1 MVDELLQRR
10 RVTNLRFVRQDQL
23 AVIQDVIHVEDLQVT
38 YAGQAAFVC
47 VLQVERK
54 RLLNVFGVK
63 DVLTQDVKCLT
74 ADVLTA
80 LHQQCV
86 AQQVADMDLLTVQ
99 VICTSLFQV
108 LHLQELQECHVQV
121 VTKQTDKDKETTEY
135 SPAVVVLQVLHTTK
149 HVIAG
154 LKEWA
159 AQ

>member
-1 MVDELLQRR
+1 MKYGEAVDQALEFVVVNKVGPEVRVLMVDELLQRR

-47 VLQVERK
+47 VLRVERK

-80 LHQQCV
+80 LH
-86 AQQVADMDLLTVQ
+86 
-99 VICTSLFQV
+99 
-108 LHLQELQECHVQV
+108 
-121 VTKQTDKDKETTEY
+121 
-135 SPAVVVLQVLHTTK
+135 
-149 HVIAG
+149 
-154 LKEWA
+154 
-159 AQ
+159 